1 MKASLSRCL
10 LAVTGGA
17 EPTRFFNSLPCRA
30 SKNKQSVC
38 GAVWK
43 RGNIAY
49 RCLDCEVDAN
59 SAVCVDCFRA
69 ADHEGHDYR
78 IVHINGGCCDCGNPN
93 AWRPSGFCPC
103 HGVPTNADGTP
114 AFQPELP
121 PQVRANVD
129 AMLAVAMRRL
139 ARDARR
145 ALAPPDAAD
154 GGAAPRV
161 LTESEAQLMRGAQQ
175 GDVKALQAALDAGA
189 SADVKDA
196 SPFRTTALHW
206 ASQYGHAPCVRALL
220 AANAAVDATNSFRQ
234 SALQCCTF
242 EGHTK
247 VAEILLAAGAD
258 PLHEDLIYGSAIHF
272 AKHEKPRNHAKM
284 HRLLAAAA
292 RRTADAAAAAAARRR
307 RWRRAG
313 RRARRRARRRRL
325 VVVRRRLVVVGRRRV
340 GGGARCARELRD
352 GPSCPRLAG
361 GAVRAR

>member
-1 MKASLSRCL
+1 MGRAGKGPKSSVSTQCATLLDLKAPTPTRAVKASLSRCL

-121 PQVRANVD
+121 PQEGKHN
-129 AMLAVAMRRL
+129 
-139 ARDARR
+139 
-145 ALAPPDAAD
+145 
-154 GGAAPRV
+154 
-161 LTESEAQLMRGAQQ
+161 S
-175 GDVKALQAALDAGA
+175 
-189 SADVKDA
+189 
-196 SPFRTTALHW
+196 
-206 ASQYGHAPCVRALL
+206 GHP
-220 AANAAVDATNSFRQ
+220 TWPEP
-234 SALQCCTF
+234 T
-242 EGHTK
+242 
-247 VAEILLAAGAD
+247 
-258 PLHEDLIYGSAIHF
+258 
-272 AKHEKPRNHAKM
+272 
-284 HRLLAAAA
+284 
-292 RRTADAAAAAAARRR
+292 
-307 RWRRAG
+307 
-313 RRARRRARRRRL
+313 
-325 VVVRRRLVVVGRRRV
+325 
-340 GGGARCARELRD
+340 
-352 GPSCPRLAG
+352 
-361 GAVRAR
+361 

>member
-1 MKASLSRCL
+1 MGRAGKGPEFGLHPVRDAPRPQGADADAAVKASLSRCL

-17 EPTRFFNSLPCRA
+17 EPTLLQLAPCRA

-139 ARDARR
+139 ARDAAR
-145 ALAPPDAAD
+145 A
-154 GGAAPRV
+154 R
-161 LTESEAQLMRGAQQ
+161 
-175 GDVKALQAALDAGA
+175 
-189 SADVKDA
+189 
-196 SPFRTTALHW
+196 
-206 ASQYGHAPCVRALL
+206 
-220 AANAAVDATNSFRQ
+220 
-234 SALQCCTF
+234 
-242 EGHTK
+242 
-247 VAEILLAAGAD
+247 
-258 PLHEDLIYGSAIHF
+258 
-272 AKHEKPRNHAKM
+272 
-284 HRLLAAAA
+284 AA
-292 RRTADAAAAAAARRR
+292 RRGRRR
-307 RWRRAG
+307 RRACACSPSPRR
-313 RRARRRARRRRL
+313 
-325 VVVRRRLVVVGRRRV
+325 
-340 GGGARCARELRD
+340 
-352 GPSCPRLAG
+352 S
-361 GAVRAR
+361 